1 MKAYDVMVDG
11 ELKEVEIN
19 NSVMTKDKVL
29 LVVDD
34 KNDRIYIWKGAEANV
49 RKRFIG
55 TRHAAGIRLQ
65 KGLEYKVESIDQDD
79 EPNSFRALV
88 GKPIRVKTPEGT
100 VKTVEKPPEKYD
112 NVGPLY
118 TGKED
123 VSFTTSKADDSS
135 RRLTSPKP
143 SRPQVSHKFP
153 SNPLYTEKTR
163 TEEKTSLQQT
173 LESLKKLDVPPGYHR
188 EVILIGH
195 DLYSITERRRRFFG
209 KDTIERDIERI
220 SQPPEGTFFASN
232 YTPRIIIQNGEVIA
246 IEFLKGT
253 PDAEPIALA
262 NIRKD
267 AEVNLSELVGFFQK
281 IGKKS
286 ESDTIVGGEYDF

>member
-163 TEEKTSLQQT
+163 TEEKTSLQ
-173 LESLKKLDVPPGYHR
+173 
-188 EVILIGH
+188 
-195 DLYSITERRRRFFG
+195 
-209 KDTIERDIERI
+209 
-220 SQPPEGTFFASN
+220 
-232 YTPRIIIQNGEVIA
+232 
-246 IEFLKGT
+246 
-253 PDAEPIALA
+253 
-262 NIRKD
+262 
-267 AEVNLSELVGFFQK
+267 
-281 IGKKS
+281 
-286 ESDTIVGGEYDF
+286 